1 MKTFLLT
8 ILSVFLLSLSNT
20 FAQNPT
26 NYDASTKT
34 FTAVKASKAS
44 NDIETSYKWK
54 DSKGVEY
61 TIYLHKYTRGENAGK
76 YTCFVF
82 RTSKNTGKEY
92 KYYIPNGMEIA
103 NEIKSEYIKEQ

>member
-8 ILSVFLLSLSNT
+8 IISVFLLSLSNT

-34 FTAVKASKAS
+34 FTAVKAPKTS

-54 DSKGVEY
+54 DSKGNEY
-61 TIYLHKYTRGENAGK
+61 PLYLHKYTKGENAGK

-82 RTSKNTGKEY
+82 RVSKNTGNEY

-103 NEIKSEYIKEQ
+103 EQIKNEYIKE

>member
-8 ILSVFLLSLSNT
+8 IISVFLLSLSNT
-20 FAQNPT
+20 FAQNPI

-34 FTAVKASKAS
+34 FTAVKTSKAS

-61 TIYLHKYTRGENAGK
+61 PLYLHKYTKGENAGK

-82 RTSKNTGKEY
+82 RVSKNTGNEY
-92 KYYIPNGMEIA
+92 KYYIPNGIEIA
-103 NEIKSEYIKEQ
+103 EQIKDEYIKE

>member
-34 FTAVKASKAS
+34 FTTVKASKAS
-44 NDIETSYKWK
+44 EDILTEYKWK
-54 DSKGVEY
+54 DSKGNEY
-61 TIYLHKYTRGENAGK
+61 PLYLHKYTKGENAGK

-82 RTSKNTGKEY
+82 RVSKNTGKEY

-103 NEIKSEYIKEQ
+103 EQIKDEYIKE

>member
-1 MKTFLLT
+1 MKAFFLT

-34 FTAVKASKAS
+34 FTAVKASKTS
-44 NDIETSYKWK
+44 NDVLTEYKWK
-54 DSKGVEY
+54 DSKGNEY
-61 TIYLHKYTRGENAGK
+61 PLYLHKYTKGENAGK

-82 RTSKNTGKEY
+82 RVSKNTGKEY

-103 NEIKSEYIKEQ
+103 EQIKDEYIKE

>member
-8 ILSVFLLSLSNT
+8 MISVFLLSLSNT

-61 TIYLHKYTRGENAGK
+61 PIYLHKYTKGENAGK

-82 RTSKNTGKEY
+82 RVSKSTGKEY
-92 KYYIPNGMEIA
+92 KYYIPNGIEIA
-103 NEIKSEYIKEQ
+103 EQIKDEYIKE

>member
-1 MKTFLLT
+1 MKTFFLT

-82 RTSKNTGKEY
+82 RASKNTGKEY

-103 NEIKSEYIKEQ
+103 EQIKDEYIEE

>member
-8 ILSVFLLSLSNT
+8 IISIFLLSLSNT

-82 RTSKNTGKEY
+82 KTSKNTGKEY

-103 NEIKSEYIKEQ
+103 EQIKDEYIKE

>member
-1 MKTFLLT
+1 MKTFFLT
-8 ILSVFLLSLSNT
+8 ILSIFLLSISSSY
-20 FAQNPT
+20 AQNPT

-61 TIYLHKYTRGENAGK
+61 TIYLHKYTRGENTGK

-82 RTSKNTGKEY
+82 KVSKNTGKEY
-92 KYYIPNGMEIA
+92 KYYIPDGMQIA
-103 NEIKSEYIKEQ
+103 NQIKNEYIKE

>member
-1 MKTFLLT
+1 MKTFFLT
-8 ILSVFLLSLSNT
+8 ILGIFLLSISSSY
-20 FAQNPT
+20 AQNPT

-92 KYYIPNGMEIA
+92 KYYIPDGMQIA
-103 NEIKSEYIKEQ
+103 DQIKSEYIKE

>member
-8 ILSVFLLSLSNT
+8 ILSVFLLSLSNI

-103 NEIKSEYIKEQ
+103 EQIKDEYIEE

>member
-82 RTSKNTGKEY
+82 RTSKNTGNEY
-92 KYYIPNGMEIA
+92 KYYIPNGIEIA
-103 NEIKSEYIKEQ
+103 EQIKDEYIKE

>member
-8 ILSVFLLSLSNT
+8 IISVFLLSLSNT

-103 NEIKSEYIKEQ
+103 EQIKDEYIKE

>member
-1 MKTFLLT
+1 MQKLILLL
-8 ILSVFLLSLSNT
+8 LSVFAISICNAQEPKNT
-20 FAQNPT
+20 SF
-26 NYDASTKT
+26 DASTKT
-34 FTAVKASKAS
+34 FTSVKATKAS

-92 KYYIPNGMEIA
+92 KYYIPNGIEIA
-103 NEIKSEYIKEQ
+103 EQIKDEYIKE

>member
-26 NYDASTKT
+26 NYDASTRT
-34 FTAVKASKAS
+34 FTTVKASKAS

-54 DSKGVEY
+54 DSKGNEY
-61 TIYLHKYTRGENAGK
+61 PLYLHKYTKGENAGK
-76 YTCFVF
+76 WTVFVY
-82 RTSKNTGKEY
+82 RISKNTGKEY
-92 KYYIPNGMEIA
+92 KYYIPNGIEIA
-103 NEIKSEYIKEQ
+103 EQIKDEYIKE

>member
-8 ILSVFLLSLSNT
+8 IISVFLLSLSNT

-82 RTSKNTGKEY
+82 RVSQNTGREY
-92 KYYIPNGMEIA
+92 KYYIQNGMEIA
-103 NEIKSEYIKEQ
+103 EQIKDEYIEE

>member
-103 NEIKSEYIKEQ
+103 EQIKNEYIKE

>member
-8 ILSVFLLSLSNT
+8 ILSIFLLSLSNT

-92 KYYIPNGMEIA
+92 KYYIPNGIEIA
-103 NEIKSEYIKEQ
+103 EQNTDEYIKE

>member
-8 ILSVFLLSLSNT
+8 IISVFLLSLSNT

-76 YTCFVF
+76 WTVFVY
-82 RTSKNTGKEY
+82 RISQNTGKKY
-92 KYYIPNGMEIA
+92 KYYIRNGMQIA
-103 NEIKSEYIKEQ
+103 NQIKNEYIKE

>member
-1 MKTFLLT
+1 MKAFFLTL
-8 ILSVFLLSLSNT
+8 IAIISLSLNNS

-103 NEIKSEYIKEQ
+103 EQIKDEYIKE

>member
-1 MKTFLLT
+1 MKAFFLTL
-8 ILSVFLLSLSNT
+8 IAIISLSLSNT

-44 NDIETSYKWK
+44 NDVLTEYKWK
-54 DSKGVEY
+54 DSKGIEY
-61 TIYLHKYTRGENAGK
+61 PLYLHKYTKGENAGK

-103 NEIKSEYIKEQ
+103 EQIKDEYIEE

>member
-1 MKTFLLT
+1 MKTFFLT
-8 ILSVFLLSLSNT
+8 ILSIFLLSISSSY
-20 FAQNPT
+20 AQNPT

-34 FTAVKASKAS
+34 FTAVKDSKAS

-76 YTCFVF
+76 YTCCVF
-82 RTSKNTGKEY
+82 RTSNNTGIEY

-103 NEIKSEYIKEQ
+103 EQIKDDYI

>member
-1 MKTFLLT
+1 MKAFLLT

-103 NEIKSEYIKEQ
+103 EQIKDEYIKE

>member
-26 NYDASTKT
+26 NYDASTRT
-34 FTAVKASKAS
+34 FTTVKASKAS

-61 TIYLHKYTRGENAGK
+61 PLYLHQYTKGENAGK
-76 YTCFVF
+76 WTVFVY
-82 RTSKNTGKEY
+82 RISKNTGKEY
-92 KYYIPNGMEIA
+92 KYYIPNGIEIA
-103 NEIKSEYIKEQ
+103 EQIKDEYIKE

>member
-8 ILSVFLLSLSNT
+8 IISVFLLSLSNT

-26 NYDASTKT
+26 NYDASTRT
-34 FTAVKASKAS
+34 FTTVKASKAS

-103 NEIKSEYIKEQ
+103 EQIKDEYIKE

>member
-34 FTAVKASKAS
+34 FTAIKASKAS

-54 DSKGVEY
+54 DSKGNEY
-61 TIYLHKYTRGENAGK
+61 PLYLHKYTKGENAGK

-92 KYYIPNGMEIA
+92 IYYIPKGMEIA
-103 NEIKSEYIKEQ
+103 EQIKDEYIKE

>member
-1 MKTFLLT
+1 MKAFFLTL
-8 ILSVFLLSLSNT
+8 IAIISLSLGNS

-61 TIYLHKYTRGENAGK
+61 PIYLHKYTKGENAGK

-103 NEIKSEYIKEQ
+103 EQIKDEYIKE

>member
-8 ILSVFLLSLSNT
+8 ILSIFLLSISSSY
-20 FAQNPT
+20 AQNPT

-34 FTAVKASKAS
+34 FTAVKATKAS
-44 NDIETSYKWK
+44 NDVLTEYKWK
-54 DSKGVEY
+54 DSKGNEY
-61 TIYLHKYTRGENAGK
+61 PLYLHKYTKGENAGK

-82 RTSKNTGKEY
+82 RVSKNTGNEY

-103 NEIKSEYIKEQ
+103 EQIKDEYIKE

>member
-1 MKTFLLT
+1 MQKLILLL
-8 ILSVFLLSLSNT
+8 LSVFAISFCNAQESKNT
-20 FAQNPT
+20 SF
-26 NYDASTKT
+26 DASTKT
-34 FTAVKASKAS
+34 FTSVKATKAS

-103 NEIKSEYIKEQ
+103 EQIKDEYIKE